1 MPTIPSDIRDSSYR
15 MMCKGAALFLALSA
29 VLATSAC
36 NKKLFYKHAFSA
48 DLALAR
54 TETQAEESGEEE
66 AAPNPPLEADMAGKR
81 VIPAEIL
88 NHGHDVYVQY
98 CQTCHGE
105 KGDGQGI
112 SAAGMRPAPRDFRS
126 GMFKFGGVPAGKLPQ
141 DAALDRT
148 LSHGLAGTPMLA
160 WDLGPQERNA
170 VIQYIKSFSPRWKEE
185 KLGRPI
191 VVPADPWKGKE
202 AEAIEVGKRIYHL
215 TGAENDASGN
225 LKYLMAGCSGCHAS
239 YITRDERTALSQ
251 KYIGS
256 PPAATAELEEM
267 YRPALKASEYAI
279 GDRQLQILP
288 MDFLFHQVKN
298 GTTASELY
306 ATIAAGITGAAMP
319 AWKGVLSDES
329 LWAITHY
336 VKTLVDLRGTKQA
349 VALRQLLMAQPPL
362 PQQAAP

>member
-1 MPTIPSDIRDSSYR
+1 MPIAIRDSSCR
-15 MMCKGAALFLALSA
+15 TFCKTAALLMALCT
-29 VLATSAC
+29 VLVTTAC
-36 NKKLFYKHAFSA
+36 DKKLFYKSAFSTGL
-48 DLALAR
+48 DLAR

-66 AAPNPPLEADMAGKR
+66 TTPNPPVENGMAGKR
-81 VIPAEIL
+81 TIPVEIL
-88 NHGHDVYVQY
+88 NQGHDVYVQY

-126 GMFKFGGVPAGKLPQ
+126 GLVKFGGVAAGKLPQ

-170 VIQYIKSFSPRWKEE
+170 VIQYIKTFSPRWKEE
-185 KLGRPI
+185 KLGRPLI
-191 VVPADPWKGKE
+191 VPADPWKGKE
-202 AEAIEVGKRIYHL
+202 AEAVEVGKRIYHL

-239 YITRDERTALSQ
+239 YITRDERAALSQ
-251 KYIGS
+251 KYTGA

-267 YRPALKASEYAI
+267 YRPALKASEYTL

-298 GTTASELY
+298 GTAPQELY
-306 ATIAAGITGAAMP
+306 ATIASGITGAAMP
-319 AWKGVLSDES
+319 AWKGVLSEES
-329 LWAITHY
+329 LWALTHY
-336 VKTLVDLRGTKQA
+336 VKSLIDLRGTKQA

-362 PQQAAP
+362 PPEPIK

>member
-1 MPTIPSDIRDSSYR
+1 